1 MKTIVHNLCVL
12 FILAPMIGLTA
23 KAASIAP
30 GETKT
35 NSITIGSQDMYSF
48 SANGGDT
55 VTILMARSS
64 GSHYPQVE
72 LHAPDGT
79 VTASEW
85 GSPSATIEAQ
95 KVTQAGTYYIL
106 CRDWQ
111 GNSTGGYGVSLF
123 KNPGPNVGD
132 PEGGAIQPGET
143 KTGTISV
150 GDLDAFSF
158 TANVNDTVTILMARS
173 SGSHYPQVELHAPDG
188 TVTASE
194 WGSPSATIEA
204 QKVTQAGTYY
214 ILCRDWQ
221 GNSTGGYGVSLI
233 CYGCP
238 TGDAP
243 AITGQPQSQTV
254 NQGAVVNFSVTA
266 SGSQPLSY
274 RWRFNGLNLSEG
286 GRISGT
292 STTNLTIS
300 NVQSGDAGG
309 YSVVV
314 TNTYGAVTSAGAT
327 LTVRVPPS
335 ITTQPVSQTISV
347 GDQVTFSV
355 DANGTPPLYFQWQL
369 NATSITGATGRT
381 FTISSAQAAQAGH
394 YTVVV
399 SNAAGS
405 LTSTAASLSF
415 LDLQMYAGLTI
426 IGPIGAAY
434 RVDYATNL
442 VADPT
447 LWIVLTNITLSS
459 STNRF
464 VDWDSAGVPKRFY
477 RVIPQ

>member
-1 MKTIVHNLCVL
+1 M
-12 FILAPMIGLTA
+12 
-23 KAASIAP
+23 
-30 GETKT
+30 
-35 NSITIGSQDMYSF
+35 
-48 SANGGDT
+48 
-55 VTILMARSS
+55 
-64 GSHYPQVE
+64 
-72 LHAPDGT
+72 
-79 VTASEW
+79 
-85 GSPSATIEAQ
+85 
-95 KVTQAGTYYIL
+95 
-106 CRDWQ
+106 
-111 GNSTGGYGVSLF
+111 
-123 KNPGPNVGD
+123 
-132 PEGGAIQPGET
+132 
-143 KTGTISV
+143 
-150 GDLDAFSF
+150 
-158 TANVNDTVTILMARS
+158 
-173 SGSHYPQVELHAPDG
+173 
-188 TVTASE
+188 
-194 WGSPSATIEA
+194 
-204 QKVTQAGTYY
+204 
-214 ILCRDWQ
+214 
-221 GNSTGGYGVSLI
+221 
-233 CYGCP
+233 
-238 TGDAP
+238 
-243 AITGQPQSQTV
+243 
-254 NQGAVVNFSVTA
+254 NFSVTA